1 MLSLFQPSIWST
13 ESALVCETTH
23 LTTFGGNWVVA
34 PNKLD
39 WNFIFSNADFLKNP
53 TLYVTEIL
61 ILILYIF
68 AMVWARRKD
77 KEDLTK
83 VSHAL

>member
-1 MLSLFQPSIWST
+1 M
-13 ESALVCETTH
+13 
-23 LTTFGGNWVVA
+23 VA

-61 ILILYIF
+61 ILILYII

-77 KEDLTK
+77 KEDLEK

>member
-1 MLSLFQPSIWST
+1 
-13 ESALVCETTH
+13 
-23 LTTFGGNWVVA
+23 VVA

-61 ILILYIF
+61 ILILYII

-77 KEDLTK
+77 KEDLEK

>member
-1 MLSLFQPSIWST
+1 
-13 ESALVCETTH
+13 VCETTH

-61 ILILYIF
+61 VLILYVT

-77 KEDLTK
+77 KQDLEK
-83 VSHAL
+83 VSDALSITTYVLLDTFC